1 MMLFDTGLPCFRP
14 ERLAEI
20 GANVGAT
27 QFGDEPDERRAL
39 VGAVECQMKIDISL
53 GKLLW
58 FCLDL
63 KELQRLLGEKQ
74 VSIRQVIKGLRKSLR
89 FQHAPDCKY
98 FLRCGL
104 RKAPDFQRSI
114 RAAGQQFFFGKNF
127 ESCSDGLAAD
137 AEALCQNDL
146 LQEFSRTQLAEN
158 DLVFDRFNDM
168 VGRFCIHGSK

>member
-20 GANVGAT
+20 GANVGTA
-27 QFGDEPDERRAL
+27 QFGDEPGERRTL
-39 VGAVECQMKIDISL
+39 IGAVKRQMKIDISL

-63 KELQRLLGEKQ
+63 KEFQCLLGEKQ
-74 VSIRQVIKGLRKSLR
+74 VSIRQVIERLRKSLR
-89 FQHAPDCKY
+89 FQHAPDRKY
-98 FLRCGL
+98 FLRCRL

-127 ESCSDGLAAD
+127 ESRSDGLPTD
-137 AEALCQNDL
+137 AEALRQNDL
-146 LQEFSRTQLAEN
+146 L
-158 DLVFDRFNDM
+158 
-168 VGRFCIHGSK
+168 